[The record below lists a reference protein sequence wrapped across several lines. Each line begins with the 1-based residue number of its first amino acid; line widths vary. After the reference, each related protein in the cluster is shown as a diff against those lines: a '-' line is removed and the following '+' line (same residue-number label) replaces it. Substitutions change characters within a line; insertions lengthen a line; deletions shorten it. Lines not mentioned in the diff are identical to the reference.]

1 MQHKKKILYLFIIAQ
16 CSVMGFFLLILVLT
30 LLRLN
35 DVRKVLD
42 DITSSSIPTLSQATE
57 ITREV
62 QHLISLTARLTS
74 SESQS
79 SRRIVKTQLDE
90 TIERLDSSNLKLEQG
105 DKYLATQLNVLTLEI
120 EELNALV
127 RQRIDVE
134 KEVRVER
141 EVLFT
146 YLNNTFEDNKSQYEG
161 IQSSQTLVPLI
172 LQIAQ
177 INQQFQLHELRKLED
192 SIEKSIASLREATS
206 LDKRSSELVSA
217 LEEGGIR

>member
-35 DVRKVLD
+35 DVRTVLD

-105 DKYLATQLNVLTLEI
+105 DKYLAT
-120 EELNALV
+120 
-127 RQRIDVE
+127 
-134 KEVRVER
+134 
-141 EVLFT
+141 
-146 YLNNTFEDNKSQYEG
+146 
-161 IQSSQTLVPLI
+161 
-172 LQIAQ
+172 
-177 INQQFQLHELRKLED
+177 
-192 SIEKSIASLREATS
+192 
-206 LDKRSSELVSA
+206 
-217 LEEGGIR
+217 

>member
-1 MQHKKKILYLFIIAQ
+1 M
-16 CSVMGFFLLILVLT
+16 
-30 LLRLN
+30 
-35 DVRKVLD
+35 
-42 DITSSSIPTLSQATE
+42 
-57 ITREV
+57 
-62 QHLISLTARLTS
+62 
-74 SESQS
+74 
-79 SRRIVKTQLDE
+79 
-90 TIERLDSSNLKLEQG
+90 KLERG

-177 INQQFQLHELRKLED
+177 INQVPT
-192 SIEKSIASLREATS
+192 A
-206 LDKRSSELVSA
+206 
-217 LEEGGIR
+217 

>member
-1 MQHKKKILYLFIIAQ
+1 
-16 CSVMGFFLLILVLT
+16 MGFFLLILVLT

-35 DVRKVLD
+35 DVRTVLD

-161 IQSSQTLVPLI
+161 IL
-172 LQIAQ
+172 
-177 INQQFQLHELRKLED
+177 
-192 SIEKSIASLREATS
+192 
-206 LDKRSSELVSA
+206 
-217 LEEGGIR
+217 

>member
-1 MQHKKKILYLFIIAQ
+1 MQCDGIF
-16 CSVMGFFLLILVLT
+16 SLILVLS

-134 KEVRVER
+134 KKCGWKGKY
-141 EVLFT
+141 
-146 YLNNTFEDNKSQYEG
+146 YLLT
-161 IQSSQTLVPLI
+161 
-172 LQIAQ
+172 
-177 INQQFQLHELRKLED
+177 
-192 SIEKSIASLREATS
+192 
-206 LDKRSSELVSA
+206 
-217 LEEGGIR
+217 

>member
-1 MQHKKKILYLFIIAQ
+1 MQHKKKTLYLFIIAQ
-16 CSVMGFFLLILVLT
+16 CSVMGLFLLILVLS

-35 DVRKVLD
+35 DVHEVLE

-79 SRRIVKTQLDE
+79 SRRIIKTQLDE
-90 TIERLDSSNLKLEQG
+90 TIARLDASNLKLEQG
-105 DKYLATQLNVLTLEI
+105 DKYLETQLKVLTLEI

-146 YLNNTFEDNKSQYEG
+146 YLNNTFEYNNAHYSG
-161 IQSSQTLVPLI
+161 IQPSDALVP
-172 LQIAQ
+172 
-177 INQQFQLHELRKLED
+177 
-192 SIEKSIASLREATS
+192 
-206 LDKRSSELVSA
+206 
-217 LEEGGIR
+217 

>member
-1 MQHKKKILYLFIIAQ
+1 
-16 CSVMGFFLLILVLT
+16 
-30 LLRLN
+30 
-35 DVRKVLD
+35 
-42 DITSSSIPTLSQATE
+42 
-57 ITREV
+57 
-62 QHLISLTARLTS
+62 LISLTARLTS

-146 YLNNTFEDNKSQYEG
+146 YLNN
-161 IQSSQTLVPLI
+161 I
-172 LQIAQ
+172 
-177 INQQFQLHELRKLED
+177 
-192 SIEKSIASLREATS
+192 
-206 LDKRSSELVSA
+206 
-217 LEEGGIR
+217 